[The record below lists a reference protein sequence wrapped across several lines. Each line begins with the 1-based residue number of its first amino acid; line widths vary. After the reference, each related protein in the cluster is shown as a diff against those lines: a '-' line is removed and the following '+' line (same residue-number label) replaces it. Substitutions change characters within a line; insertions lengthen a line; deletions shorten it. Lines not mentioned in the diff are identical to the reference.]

1 MNGEEIFSQQT
12 QTREE
17 ETHTAEGNLDY
28 GEFRRRQDACAQSCA
43 QSKEESREK
52 EDRSQSGPEKE
63 AGQTP
68 QLGTAHVAILGTD

>member
-1 MNGEEIFSQQT
+1 MNGEEIFSHQT
-12 QTREE
+12 HTREE
-17 ETHTAEGNLDY
+17 EAHIAEGNLDY
-28 GEFRRRQDACAQSCA
+28 GEFRRRQDACA